1 MTIGEKI
8 KNIRES
14 KGLTQIQLSELSKI
28 HVSTIRKYEL
38 GIRNPKPD
46 QIERIA
52 NGLGVSSYMFYDF
65 DIETVGDV
73 ISILFALEDNVD
85 IEFEGEQTD
94 DDKYIPKTMSI
105 KFKNPYLQDF
115 LAKWANMTQYLNS
128 MKNAL
133 PSVKSSI
140 ELPDGS
146 DSVQE
151 AVRKNINE
159 QYLSFKN
166 LYSINSKS
174 NVVVKKGT
182 DGIKVR
188 ISNNDED
195 NK

>member
-133 PSVKSSI
+133 PS
-140 ELPDGS
+140 

-188 ISNNDED
+188 ISNNDKD